1 MKLSV
6 TLTRRRVVA
15 AIVLVAAAPFALAAS
30 GLVSIGASSGH
41 YAPVGWFLHWT
52 MQQTVSRRSWLVEK
66 PEDLDLFDPALV
78 QRGSGHFATGCAPCH
93 AAPGVRQSEVVEHMT
108 PMPPQ
113 LHVGD
118 QVAEW
123 ADRELFWIVQ
133 HGIKYSGMPA
143 WPTQE
148 RPDEVW
154 SMVAFLRALP
164 DMTPERYREL
174 ALGIDAGGAPDAVD
188 MEAGGEALGGLDG
201 ILREAVADCAR
212 CHGADGMGRG
222 PKGAFPVIAGQP
234 QAYLAA
240 TLKAFQMG
248 TRQSGYMQSAAAR
261 YDDAVLERLAA
272 YYADQPAA
280 APGNAAVSQAA
291 EEAGAGSAL
300 EPAQASNVRAM
311 TEVFQIDP
319 AAATGFPI
327 GRDATLA
334 LGRRI
339 AETGLPERKIAACD
353 SCHGPDGIARNPLFP
368 RLDGQPFWYLKTHLE
383 LWKEG
388 HRDGTRFAHLMDPI
402 AINMTPEQIE
412 AVSLWYESREVR
424 PLDREAVSAP
434 AGG

>member
-6 TLTRRRVVA
+6 TLTRRRVIA
-15 AIVLVAAAPFALAAS
+15 AIVLVAVAPFAVGAS

-41 YAPVGWFLHWT
+41 FAPVGWFLHWT

-66 PEDLDLFDPALV
+66 PEDLNLSDPALV

-118 QVAEW
+118 RIAEW
-123 ADRELFWIVQ
+123 EDRELFWIVQ

-143 WPTQE
+143 WPAQE

-164 DMTPERYREL
+164 GMTPERYREL
-174 ALGIDAGGAPDAVD
+174 ALGIDAGGAPDEVD
-188 MEAGGEALGGLDG
+188 MEAGAEALGGLDG
-201 ILREAVADCAR
+201 IMREAVADCAR
-212 CHGADGMGRG
+212 CHGTDGLGRG
-222 PKGAFPVIAGQP
+222 PLGAFPGIAGQP

-261 YDDAVLERLAA
+261 YDDAVLERLAT
-272 YYADQPAA
+272 YYAGQPAA
-280 APGNAAVSQAA
+280 APGDATVSEAAGEVLAEAA
-291 EEAGAGSAL
+291 S
-300 EPAQASNVRAM
+300 EPAQAKNVRPM

-319 AAATGFPI
+319 AAATGFSI
-327 GRDATLA
+327 GRNETLA

-353 SCHGPDGIARNPLFP
+353 SCHGPDGIARNQLFP
-368 RLDGQPFWYLKTHLE
+368 RLDGHPFWYLKTHLE

-388 HRDGTRFAHLMDPI
+388 HRGGTRFAHLMDPI
-402 AINMTPEQIE
+402 AINMTEEQIE
-412 AVSLWYESREVR
+412 AVSLWYESRDVR
-424 PLDREAVSAP
+424 PIDQP
-434 AGG
+434 AR

>member
-6 TLTRRRVVA
+6 TLTRRRVIA
-15 AIVLVAAAPFALAAS
+15 AIVLVAVAPFALAAS

-41 YAPVGWFLHWT
+41 FAPVGWFLHWT

-66 PEDLDLFDPALV
+66 PEDIDLSDPALV

-113 LHVGD
+113 LHVGG

-123 ADRELFWIVQ
+123 TDRELFWIVL

-164 DMTPERYREL
+164 DMTPERYRAL
-174 ALGIDAGGAPDAVD
+174 ALGIGAEPEDVD
-188 MEAGGEALGGLDG
+188 MEAGGEALGGLGG
-201 ILREAVADCAR
+201 IFREAIADCAR
-212 CHGADGMGRG
+212 CHGADGLGRG
-222 PKGAFPVIAGQP
+222 PEGAFPIIAGQP

-248 TRQSGYMQSAAAR
+248 TRQSGFMQSAAAR

-272 YYADQPAA
+272 YYAEQPAA
-280 APGNAAVSQAA
+280 LPGEAALSQAA
-291 EEAGAGSAL
+291 EEAVADSVP
-300 EPAQASNVRAM
+300 EPEQATDVRPM

-327 GRDATLA
+327 GREETLA

-339 AETGLPERKIAACD
+339 AESGLPERKIAACD

-388 HRDGTRFAHLMDPI
+388 HRGGTQFSHLMDPI

-412 AVSLWYESREVR
+412 AVSLWYESRDVR
-424 PLDREAVSAP
+424 PIAR
-434 AGG
+434 